1 MEEALAGAEDSEE
14 AGPREHDESIVQ
26 VLSSKIFVD
35 WLRNRQ
41 QLLVPLAVDMERLDP
56 AVAES
61 VVQAMVAASQASG
74 ARDGRE
80 RERVQAA
87 LTVLHASDEHRALV
101 SAALDSRKP
110 LARVLDGIADVQT
123 GALLYAATLLVIDR
137 RKLVDRQYLR
147 YLAARLQL
155 PRDTT
160 RSLEQ
165 RFRAAT

>member
-1 MEEALAGAEDSEE
+1 MKEALAAVEDSED
-14 AGPREHDESIVQ
+14 ARPREHDESIVH
-26 VLSSKIFVD
+26 VLAAKIFVD

-41 QLLVPLAVDMERLDP
+41 QLLIPLAVDMQKLDF

-61 VVQAMVAASQASG
+61 VVQALVAASQASG
-74 ARDGRE
+74 TRDGKE

-87 LTVLHASDEHRALV
+87 LTVLRASDEHQALV
-101 SAALDSRKP
+101 SAALDARKP
-110 LARVLDGIADVQT
+110 LAQILDGVADVQT
-123 GALLYAATLLVIDR
+123 GALVYAATLLVIDR

-155 PRDTT
+155 PRDTA

-165 RFRAAT
+165 RFRAAV